1 MSVEQ
6 HREIL
11 ATPAYVPAGNARPV
25 PGSVAVLPE
34 PVKLFV
40 DAVEAAGGH
49 VSALSA
55 QTRGLI
61 WLDPNGS
68 EHLGEVLSENPQLS
82 WVQLPYAGIDAFA
95 ETLKGS
101 ARPTLT
107 VTSAKGAFA
116 QPVAEHAL
124 MLALALLRRLP
135 LRLSETS
142 WGDGT
147 VGTSLYGLHVMIVGA
162 GGIAIE
168 LIRLLRAFGVTITVV
183 RRGSEPVE
191 GASATVSTIDLDV
204 VLPTADVVVLAAAL
218 TDDTRG
224 LIGGRQFDQMKNSAV
239 VVNIGRGG
247 LIVTEALVD
256 ALQAGSIA
264 GAGIDVTDPEP
275 LPDGHPLWTAPNIII
290 TPHSADTPAM
300 TRPLLARRVSNNT
313 RAFLGQRGFD
323 GVVDPGVGY

>member
-1 MSVEQ
+1 MSAQQ

-11 ATPAYVPAGNARPV
+11 AAPAYVPADDARPV
-25 PGSVAVLPE
+25 PGPIAVLPE
-34 PVKLFV
+34 PVQLFV
-40 DAVEAAGGH
+40 DAVESAGGR
-49 VSALSA
+49 VSALSEE
-55 QTRGLI
+55 TRGLI
-61 WLDPNGS
+61 WLDPSGS
-68 EHLGEVLSENPQLS
+68 ERFGQVLSDNPQLS
-82 WVQLPYAGIDAFA
+82 WIQLPYAGVDAFA
-95 ETLKGS
+95 DILKRF

-135 LRLSETS
+135 LRLSATS

-147 VGTSLYGLHVMIVGA
+147 VGTSLYGLHVVIVGA

-183 RRGSEPVE
+183 RRGSEPVD
-191 GASATVSTIDLDV
+191 GASATVSTNDLDAI
-204 VLPTADVVVLAAAL
+204 LPTADVVVLAAAL

-224 LIGGRQFDQMKNSAV
+224 LIGGRQFAEMKNSAV
-239 VVNIGRGG
+239 LVNIGRGG
-247 LIVTEALVD
+247 LIVTDALVD
-256 ALQAGSIA
+256 AIQTGSIA

-275 LPDGHPLWTAPNIII
+275 LPDGHPLWIAPNIII

-313 RAFLGQRGFD
+313 RAFLGRGGFD
-323 GVVDPGVGY
+323 GVVDPVVGY